1 MHRDTACR
9 GTLARTSSDTKTSSP
24 VYKLMRN
31 SLERLAVFAFFCSTM
46 LIAATLRGAQN
57 DLQFA
62 AQECERGCL
71 RISCRCATVQC
82 RCYGDLGLCFH
93 VVTQYSS
100 YHLIGCMPELGFVPR
115 ARGTVEFS
123 SRIPCLA
130 EITNQKRWTLS
141 GSTTGLTE
149 SVFLLTNGKR
159 HIALHH
165 EQKSDLSVLL

>member
-1 MHRDTACR
+1 MPRDIACR
-9 GTLARTSSDTKTSSP
+9 GTLARTSSDTKTSST

-46 LIAATLRGAQN
+46 LIAATLRKAQN
-57 DLQFA
+57 DLRFI
-62 AQECERGCL
+62 AQESERRCL
-71 RISCRCATVQC
+71 RISCRSATMQC
-82 RCYGDLGLCFH
+82 RCYGDLGLCLH
-93 VVTQYSS
+93 VVMQYNS

-141 GSTTGLTE
+141 GSMTGLTE
-149 SVFLLTNGKR
+149 SVCLLIYNKR

-165 EQKSDLSVLL
+165 GQKSDLSVLL